1 MIVYIIKRILLI
13 IPTLLGIMIINFLI
27 IQSAP
32 GGPVEKF
39 IAQMKGINTDVVSQK
54 ITHSD
59 SNEVSQSDTTK
70 SVSSKYKGSQGV
82 DPELIAELEKLY
94 GFDKPLVKRFLIMMK
109 NYLKFDFG
117 VSYFQDAKVL
127 KLILDRMPVSISL
140 GLWTTLLVYL
150 ISIPLG
156 IKKAVRDGSQF
167 DLASSFAITIGYAIP
182 GFLFAIL
189 LIILFAGGSFLKIF
203 PLRGLIS
210 EDWQTLSF
218 TGKIIDYLWHIVLP
232 VIAMTISGFA
242 SLTIFTKNCFLSE
255 INKQYVITAR
265 AKGLTEK
272 KILYGHIF
280 RNAMLIIIAGFPS
293 AFVSMLFTGSVLI
306 EVIFSLNGLGLLGFE
321 AALNRDYAVMFATL
335 YIFSLIGLF
344 LKLLSDITMML
355 VDPRLDFESREI

>member
-1 MIVYIIKRILLI
+1 
-13 IPTLLGIMIINFLI
+13 
-27 IQSAP
+27 
-32 GGPVEKF
+32 
-39 IAQMKGINTDVVSQK
+39 
-54 ITHSD
+54 
-59 SNEVSQSDTTK
+59 
-70 SVSSKYKGSQGV
+70 
-82 DPELIAELEKLY
+82 
-94 GFDKPLVKRFLIMMK
+94 MMK

-117 VSYFQDAKVL
+117 VSYFQDTKVL

-156 IKKAVRDGSQF
+156 IKKAVRDGSRF

-218 TGKIIDYLWHIVLP
+218 TGKIIDYLWHIILP

-321 AALNRDYAVMFATL
+321 AALNRDYAIMFATL
-335 YIFSLIGLF
+335 YIFSLMGLF
-344 LKLLSDITMML
+344 LKLISDITMML